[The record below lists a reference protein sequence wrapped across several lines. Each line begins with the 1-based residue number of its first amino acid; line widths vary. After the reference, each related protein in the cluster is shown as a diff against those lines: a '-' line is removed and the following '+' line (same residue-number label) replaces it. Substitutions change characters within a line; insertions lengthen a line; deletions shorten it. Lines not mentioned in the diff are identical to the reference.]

1 MPGFGMGVVPQQV
14 GQALMQPQGM
24 VPPVERVNV
33 SAPQEFAGPD
43 EHSPTATKTA
53 VGEALTRLGN
63 GVRRGDNQ
71 EPKNAFQIDQLRRA
85 GMSPVEIKILLAS
98 GGE

>member
-1 MPGFGMGVVPQQV
+1 MSGFGMGIVPQQV
-14 GQALMQPQGM
+14 GHALMQPQGF
-24 VPPVERVNV
+24 PQPERINV
-33 SAPQEFAGPD
+33 AAPQEIAGPE

-63 GVRRGDNQ
+63 GVRRGENQ
-71 EPKNAFQIDQLRRA
+71 EPKNSFQLDQLRRA

>member
-1 MPGFGMGVVPQQV
+1 MGVGFGMGVVPQQV
-14 GQALMQPQGM
+14 GQALMQPQM
-24 VPPVERVNV
+24 PQVERVNV
-33 SAPQEFAGPD
+33 AAPVEIAGPD

-63 GVRRGDNQ
+63 GVRRGENQ
-71 EPKNAFQIDQLRRA
+71 EPKNSFQLDQLRRA